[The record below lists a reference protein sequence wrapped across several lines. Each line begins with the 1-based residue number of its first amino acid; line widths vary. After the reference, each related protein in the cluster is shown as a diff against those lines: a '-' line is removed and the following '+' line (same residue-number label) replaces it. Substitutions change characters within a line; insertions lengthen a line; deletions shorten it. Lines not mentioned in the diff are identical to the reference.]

1 MPGRLP
7 LDLLLRKSV
16 VVRYE
21 NAHITGCGGSGSSS
35 SSSISGMR
43 LTASSDFQL

>member
-35 SSSISGMR
+35 SSISGMR